1 MAAMDTPMIAPSHDA
16 WSEEMEGRAASHT
29 DDVRHSSVAPLPYAR
44 QSEPTTP
51 QSPSLGAR
59 PEPPAILIV
68 DDDQSIAEL
77 MAELLNDEGYRV
89 AIAADGASAVA
100 MARRALPALVFTD
113 SMMPGM
119 GGSEL
124 IRELRRHPKTR
135 SIPVVLMSSVYP
147 GDRRTLGVPF
157 LAKPFGIDEV
167 LELVA
172 CYARIRPPTQL
183 YGEG

>member
-1 MAAMDTPMIAPSHDA
+1 MDTPMVAPSHDT
-16 WSEEMEGRAASHT
+16 WSEEMDNRAASHT
-29 DDVRHSSVAPLPYAR
+29 DEARRGSMAPLPYSR
-44 QSEPTTP
+44 QSEPTAP
-51 QSPSLGAR
+51 QFPPQGGR

-147 GDRRTLGVPF
+147 GDRQSLGVPF

-172 CYARIRPPTQL
+172 CYARIRPRAQL

>member
-16 WSEEMEGRAASHT
+16 WSEEMDSRAASRAEDARRGT
-29 DDVRHSSVAPLPYAR
+29 MGPLPYSH
-44 QSEPTTP
+44 QSEPTAP
-51 QSPSLGAR
+51 QSPPMGTRS
-59 PEPPAILIV
+59 EPPAILIV

-77 MAELLNDEGYRV
+77 MAELLHDEGYRV
-89 AIAADGASAVA
+89 AIAADAPSAVA
-100 MARRALPALVFTD
+100 IARSVQPALVFTD

-124 IRELRRHPKTR
+124 IRALRRHPKTR

-147 GDRRTLGVPF
+147 CDRQSLGVPF

-172 CYARIRPPTQL
+172 CYARIHPRAHL